1 MKKSVQRA
9 LVIVLALALVA
20 GIFVP
25 AVAATIQA
33 AMAVSQSEIDQLEEE
48 QDEINQQIQDLEN
61 QLAALAGDKSAALE
75 RKELLDQQIDA
86 LQAEINATQ
95 AIITALDG
103 QIAQKE
109 TEIAE
114 LEAQEAEQYDLF
126 CQRVRAMEE
135 TGSVSYLAILFNASS
150 FEEFL
155 DQAML
160 VTEIMDYDNAII
172 DALQATRQ
180 QLESAKTDLE
190 TARADQEDVKAE
202 QESAKAQ
209 LDTQRAQADAL
220 VQEILSQESEYQ
232 ATLNEI
238 EAEEERIQAEI
249 VRKSEELARQQ
260 AEEEARRQQEQQQAQ
275 NNGSSSGGS
284 TSSAALGGYIW
295 PVNSRRITSPFG
307 SRNTGIAGASTNH
320 KGVDIGGVYYSS
332 VVRAAKAG
340 TVIVST
346 YSSSY
351 GNYVVVSHGAGNTTL
366 YAHMSSRS
374 VSVGDVVA
382 QGDQLGITGSTGISS
397 GPHLHFEITEN
408 GVRVNPLQYLTG
420 YIQAW

>member
-109 TEIAE
+109 TEIAD
-114 LEAQEAEQYDLF
+114 LEAQEAQQYDLF

-260 AEEEARRQQEQQQAQ
+260 AEEEARRQQAQ
-275 NNGSSSGGS
+275 NNGSSSSGGGS

-295 PVNSRRITSPFG
+295 PVTSRRITSPFG

-332 VVRAAKAG
+332 VVSAAKAG